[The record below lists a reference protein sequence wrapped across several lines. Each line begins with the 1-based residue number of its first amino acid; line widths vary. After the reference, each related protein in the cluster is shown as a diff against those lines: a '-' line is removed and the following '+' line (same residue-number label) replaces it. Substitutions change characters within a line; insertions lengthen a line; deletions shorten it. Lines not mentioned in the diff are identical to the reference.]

1 MFLTIRLLDFLK
13 NLHPDKFED
22 LDISLSRARKY
33 SYRTFIQFGYDEA
46 PIEYDL
52 YFEIRYVI
60 SDHRYIFYSRS
71 LSHKNL
77 HNIDKLLDYNLS
89 EYSDEELLLLFGKN
103 YMDDNL
109 YSNPDKIKEIL
120 VELTSDLGY
129 SDLKFNP
136 TFKE

>member
-22 LDISLSRARKY
+22 LDISLSRARKD
-33 SYRTFIQFGYDEA
+33 SYRTFIQFGYDGG

-136 TFKE
+136 TFKD